1 MKANEVKIDDLVIG
15 RKYFFDDYSKDCGH
29 FESFT
34 VLGLGHDPL
43 LGDKVSVKFTPIL
56 NSKYSV
62 NKGKVGFSFN
72 KNDLGTFYK

>member
-34 VLGLGHDPL
+34 D

>member
-1 MKANEVKIDDLVIG
+1 MPTTYKKVRLVYSESNNVNTTSINVNP
-15 RKYFFDDYSKDCGH
+15 KVSFDNGASW
-29 FESFT
+29 
-34 VLGLGHDPL
+34 VN